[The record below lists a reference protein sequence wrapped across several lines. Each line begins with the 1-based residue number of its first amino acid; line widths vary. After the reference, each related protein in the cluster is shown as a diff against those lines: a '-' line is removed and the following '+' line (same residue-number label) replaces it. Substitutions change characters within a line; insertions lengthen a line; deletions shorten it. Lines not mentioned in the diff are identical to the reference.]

1 MVFLLLPL
9 RMTPV
14 CSPTRHMASSYG
26 DPQVPLVQAVVSSYE
41 ARQEELMQ
49 ENRGLQAALLDL
61 QSDYRVLANKQA
73 AAQQLRAAAVGK
85 LVEEED
91 LHSRLQDA
99 DAHEVQAEL
108 SSRMVAMKSKLEAVY
123 DGPLQ
128 QV

>member
-1 MVFLLLPL
+1 
-9 RMTPV
+9 
-14 CSPTRHMASSYG
+14 MASSYG